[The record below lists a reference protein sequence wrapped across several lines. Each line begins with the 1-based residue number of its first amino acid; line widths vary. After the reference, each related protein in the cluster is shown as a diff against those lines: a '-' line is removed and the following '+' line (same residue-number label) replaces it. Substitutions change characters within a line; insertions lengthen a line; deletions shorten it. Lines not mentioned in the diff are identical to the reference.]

1 MDSRVINHVTS
12 DLNNMT
18 FGTEYH
24 GNNKIHMGN
33 EKGLNISHIGD
44 SIFSSQSFSSQSFSS

>member
-44 SIFSSQSFSSQSFSS
+44 SIFSSQSFSS